1 MTVEQMKQKK
11 QQLGYS
17 CEQLSELSGIS
28 LEIIQNI
35 FSGNEKEWSLDVL
48 QQLEKIFKEN
58 VIDSNTI
65 SASLVCE
72 SKMEYG
78 VSKKS
83 RECTLEDYYQL
94 PDERRAELIDGVI
107 YDMSAPTIIHQKISL
122 EISVRLHAFIS
133 QKKGACMVFSA
144 PVDVQLDCDEKTIY
158 ADYLYSNKS
167 VEKDLMPRL
176 VQSDFTDEIKEMLLY
191 VCSVHEELLKSS
203 FDEILKRYSSFDEYF
218 EKEYAIDKEV
228 KENLIKKYCHEK

>member
-35 FSGNEKEWSLDVL
+35 FRGNEKEWSLDVL

-65 SASLVCE
+65 
-72 SKMEYG
+72 
-78 VSKKS
+78 
-83 RECTLEDYYQL
+83 
-94 PDERRAELIDGVI
+94 
-107 YDMSAPTIIHQKISL
+107 SAPTIIHQKISL

-133 QKKGACMVFSA
+133 QKKGACMVF
-144 PVDVQLDCDEKTIY
+144 LH
-158 ADYLYSNKS
+158 
-167 VEKDLMPRL
+167 R
-176 VQSDFTDEIKEMLLY
+176 
-191 VCSVHEELLKSS
+191 
-203 FDEILKRYSSFDEYF
+203 
-218 EKEYAIDKEV
+218 
-228 KENLIKKYCHEK
+228 

>member
-65 SASLVCE
+65 SA
-72 SKMEYG
+72 
-78 VSKKS
+78 
-83 RECTLEDYYQL
+83 
-94 PDERRAELIDGVI
+94 
-107 YDMSAPTIIHQKISL
+107 PTMIHQKISL

-144 PVDVQLDCDEKTIY
+144 PVDVQLDCDEKTMVQPDVLVVCDREKIVPTHVYGAPDLIMEILSPATRKIDMNIKHSKY
-158 ADYLYSNKS
+158 AAAGVREYWLIDPDKKKVVVY
-167 VEKDLMPRL
+167 DL
-176 VQSDFTDEIKEMLLY
+176 EN
-191 VCSVHEELLKSS
+191 EELPVVYG
-203 FDEILKRYSSFDEYF
+203 FENRVPVGIFQGECEIDFSEIYES
-218 EKEYAIDKEV
+218 V
-228 KENLIKKYCHEK
+228 KFLYQE

>member
-78 VSKKS
+78 VSKKAES
-83 RECTLEDYYQL
+83 VLLRITINFRMK
-94 PDERRAELIDGVI
+94 DE
-107 YDMSAPTIIHQKISL
+107 
-122 EISVRLHAFIS
+122 
-133 QKKGACMVFSA
+133 
-144 PVDVQLDCDEKTIY
+144 
-158 ADYLYSNKS
+158 
-167 VEKDLMPRL
+167 
-176 VQSDFTDEIKEMLLY
+176 QS
-191 VCSVHEELLKSS
+191 
-203 FDEILKRYSSFDEYF
+203 
-218 EKEYAIDKEV
+218 
-228 KENLIKKYCHEK
+228 

>member
-144 PVDVQLDCDEKTIY
+144 PVDVQLDCDEKT
-158 ADYLYSNKS
+158 
-167 VEKDLMPRL
+167 M
-176 VQSDFTDEIKEMLLY
+176 VQPDVWWY
-191 VCSVHEELLKSS
+191 VTVRK
-203 FDEILKRYSSFDEYF
+203 
-218 EKEYAIDKEV
+218 
-228 KENLIKKYCHEK
+228 